1 MWVQNILEIHS
12 DNSEVLFFVENN
24 KKIKNK
30 CTKNEKVLSQLSFEQ
45 TVPIN
50 FQDSKQKW
58 KTEQYKQW
66 GCLGVHKDSS
76 VKFLNIN
83 HALYKFRT
91 GEFAPIIWL
100 IKVSKLE
107 KYKNINI
114 IKRNSINTKKF
125 IKKFSNKGKINLG
138 KPYSGWSSFVNQNPN
153 KVKS

>member
-1 MWVQNILEIHS
+1 MWVQNILEIYS

-107 KYKNINI
+107 KYKNITFMLISNCGEKEGILRIKGGNI
-114 IKRNSINTKKF
+114 LCFKELETEIKFCCCENE
-125 IKKFSNKGKINLG
+125 
-138 KPYSGWSSFVNQNPN
+138 
-153 KVKS
+153 